1 MSNSTKN
8 LVVCDEIG
16 MITFFDITYAT
27 PSVLWNQ
34 HFSGEIFTCACLTP
48 EGGIFGTLFGK
59 IFVLKNSTHTYTID
73 AHRGSVTSVT
83 SKVRIF
89 GVILVFKKI
98 NS

>member
-34 HFSGEIFTCACLTP
+34 HFPGEIFTCACLTP

-59 IFVLKNSTHTYTID
+59 IFVLKNRFQIFKLQKN
-73 AHRGSVTSVT
+73 RPKGSGD
-83 SKVRIF
+83 I
-89 GVILVFKKI
+89 VF
-98 NS
+98 